1 MTGGSEASAIIIG
14 AGIAGA
20 SAAWALAEL
29 GSVTLLEQ
37 ADSAGY
43 HASGRSASVLSE
55 TSGHHI
61 VCSLAAASRPFFE
74 SPPDGFVDHELLSPC
89 GLLWV
94 GEDTDA
100 GLLDQLAQS
109 ARTID
114 RSVRRLT
121 PAEVLELVPHFRPFA
136 VAGGGIFEPDA
147 MAIDTDALLQGFLRG
162 FRQRGG
168 RLITS
173 SEAVELRRVGSSWEV
188 ITPAQTLAA
197 RMVVNAAGAW
207 GDVVANRAGV
217 SAIGL
222 EPRRRTACV
231 AALANV
237 DPRLPLVMDVA
248 GRYYFKPDAGG
259 LLISPA
265 DEITS
270 EPCDARAEESDVA
283 LALDRI
289 QQATTLPVRSVRRAW
304 AGLRTFSSDAAPV
317 VGEDP
322 AAPGFWWLVGQGG
335 GGIKTAPA
343 MAEAL
348 TCMVRGDPLPDA
360 ITSRSVS
367 EADLSP
373 ARFRASV

>member
-1 MTGGSEASAIIIG
+1 MSRGSEASAIVIG

-20 SAAWALAEL
+20 SAAWALAER

-61 VCSLAAASRPFFE
+61 VCALAAASRPFFV
-74 SPPDGFVDHELLSPC
+74 SPPDGFVDHPLLSPR

-100 GLLDQLAQS
+100 ELLDELARS
-109 ARTID
+109 ARTIAP
-114 RSVRRLT
+114 SVRRLT
-121 PAEVLELVPHFRPFA
+121 PVEVLELVPHFRPSA
-136 VAGGGIFEPDA
+136 VTGGGAFEPDA
-147 MAIDTDALLQGFLRG
+147 MAIDTDALLQAFLRG
-162 FRQRGG
+162 FRRRGG

-173 SEAVELRRVGSSWEV
+173 SEAVELRRVGDSWEV
-188 ITPAQTLAA
+188 ITSAQTLRAPL
-197 RMVVNAAGAW
+197 VVNAAGAW

-217 SAIGL
+217 RAIGL

-237 DPRLPLVMDVA
+237 DPRLPLVMDIA
-248 GRYYFKPDAGG
+248 GRYYFEPESGG

-265 DEITS
+265 DEAVS
-270 EPCDARAEESDVA
+270 EPCDARAEEIDVA
-283 LALDRI
+283 LGLDRV

-304 AGLRTFSSDAAPV
+304 AGLRTFSPDAAPV

-322 AAPGFWWLVGQGG
+322 DSVGFWWLVGQGG

-348 TCMVRGDPLPDA
+348 ASMVHEEPLPPA
-360 ITSRSVS
+360 ITDRFVSV
-367 EADLSP
+367 ADLSP
-373 ARFRASV
+373 ARFRGSV